1 MKLMQV
7 KVDGKDVSSNI
18 INQSTTKPFKFVVNQ
33 NNPYQWGK
41 PIVGGNNT
49 SMAQNY
55 YLFFKSL
62 PVGPHTIELKVI
74 RQPIVKSEPVERPVA
89 IWNIKVVP

>member
-1 MKLMQV
+1 
-7 KVDGKDVSSNI
+7 
-18 INQSTTKPFKFVVNQ
+18 
-33 NNPYQWGK
+33 
-41 PIVGGNNT
+41 
-49 SMAQNY
+49 MAQNY

-62 PVGPHTIELKVI
+62 PVGPHTIELNVI

>member
-33 NNPYQWGK
+33 NNPYQWEK
-41 PIVGGNNT
+41 RIVGGNILRWHKIIIYFSNRCRLDLT
-49 SMAQNY
+49 
-55 YLFFKSL
+55 L
-62 PVGPHTIELKVI
+62 
-74 RQPIVKSEPVERPVA
+74 
-89 IWNIKVVP
+89 